1 MSTDFKQLSDSALCT
16 LVYQGG
22 ESSNAAFEAL
32 YDRHSPR
39 VYLYCRRVM
48 GEVNVLDDVFQE
60 TFVRFYKSLLIERDM
75 SNVPG
80 FLLRIARNLC
90 VAEKKKSYNQTVE
103 FDEASML
110 GHASSVESDE
120 MLALI
125 DMAITMLP
133 EEFREVW
140 VMKECMGFS
149 YNEIADTLQTTMPT
163 VRTRLYRA
171 RNLIR
176 EILAPYI
183 TDLNT

>member
-1 MSTDFKQLSDSALCT
+1 
-16 LVYQGG
+16 
-22 ESSNAAFEAL
+22 
-32 YDRHSPR
+32 
-39 VYLYCRRVM
+39 
-48 GEVNVLDDVFQE
+48 
-60 TFVRFYKSLLIERDM
+60 
-75 SNVPG
+75 
-80 FLLRIARNLC
+80 
-90 VAEKKKSYNQTVE
+90 
-103 FDEASML
+103 ML

>member
-1 MSTDFKQLSDSALCT
+1 MSTDFRQLSDSELCT

-22 ESSNAAFEAL
+22 ETRNAAFEVL

-39 VYLYCRRVM
+39 VYTYCRKVM
-48 GEVNVLDDVFQE
+48 GQVNVLDDVFQE
-60 TFVRFYKSLLIERDM
+60 TFVRFYKSLLIEREM

-90 VAEKKKSYNQTVE
+90 IAEKEKAYNHTIE
-103 FDEASML
+103 FDEAHVL
-110 GHASSVESDE
+110 GQASSLESEE

-125 DMAITMLP
+125 DMAISMLP
-133 EEFREVW
+133 IEFREVF
-140 VMKECMGFS
+140 VLKEYMGFS
-149 YNEIADTLQTTMPT
+149 YNEIADTLHTTMAT

-171 RNLIR
+171 KNMIR

-183 TDLNT
+183 TDINS